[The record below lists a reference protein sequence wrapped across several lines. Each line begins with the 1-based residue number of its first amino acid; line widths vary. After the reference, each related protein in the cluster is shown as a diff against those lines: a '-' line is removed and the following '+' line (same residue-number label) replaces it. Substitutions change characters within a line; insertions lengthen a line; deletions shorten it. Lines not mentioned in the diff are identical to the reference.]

1 MRKLKKQ
8 TTRRFKKR
16 WLNFVDLS
24 NQLNEWI
31 EFYIELNPI
40 WEITG
45 RKSQKV
51 LKDYFF
57 PKYSDMTKEEWN
69 HTAIVWRLSN
79 SLQEF
84 EINMDLDLKNI
95 YRYYTYKLLNDY
107 SGEKRDDK

>member
-1 MRKLKKQ
+1 MP
-8 TTRRFKKR
+8 
-16 WLNFVDLS
+16 NFVDLS

-31 EFYIELNPI
+31 EFYILTNPI

-45 RKSQKV
+45 LKSQKV

-57 PKYSDMTKEEWN
+57 PKYSDMTIEEWN

-79 SLQEF
+79 SIQEF
-84 EINMDLDLKNI
+84 ESNMNLCLKDI

-107 SGEKRDDK
+107 TGEKKDGK